1 MAIAPTATISY
12 IAGCSQSIEPNFG
25 VIFVYS
31 TLSGEFTMMNEY
43 FVNDMK
49 AEGIWTKELANLV
62 KSVDGDLNKLNGAIP
77 QWVKEKY
84 VTAFQ
89 QDQFKLIDCAAAR
102 QKWIDQGQSLN
113 LYNDKSSMKF
123 LNDIYFHAW
132 KSGLKTT
139 YYLRNLAASAI
150 EKSTGVNVEEHTS
163 ENEETPTDTEEPSL
177 CSLEAK
183 MRGEVCESCQ

>member
-1 MAIAPTATISY
+1 M
-12 IAGCSQSIEPNFG
+12 
-25 VIFVYS
+25 
-31 TLSGEFTMMNEY
+31 
-43 FVNDMK
+43 
-49 AEGIWTKELANLV
+49 ANLV
-62 KSVDGDLNKLNGAIP
+62 KSVDGDLGKLNGAIP

-123 LNDIYFHAW
+123 LNDIYVHAW

-150 EKSTGVNVEEHTS
+150 EKSTGVDVDKHTQKNDKDADES
-163 ENEETPTDTEEPSL
+163 DPSL

>member
-1 MAIAPTATISY
+1 
-12 IAGCSQSIEPNFG
+12 
-25 VIFVYS
+25 
-31 TLSGEFTMMNEY
+31 LH
-43 FVNDMK
+43 
-49 AEGIWTKELANLV
+49 
-62 KSVDGDLNKLNGAIP
+62 KLNGSIP
-77 QWVKEKY
+77 EWIKEKY
-84 VTAFQ
+84 VTAFH

-150 EKSTGVNVEEHTS
+150 EKSTGSNVEEHNADTS
-163 ENEETPTDTEEPSL
+163 PEQAESPM

-183 MRGEVCESCQ
+183 IRGDVCESCQ